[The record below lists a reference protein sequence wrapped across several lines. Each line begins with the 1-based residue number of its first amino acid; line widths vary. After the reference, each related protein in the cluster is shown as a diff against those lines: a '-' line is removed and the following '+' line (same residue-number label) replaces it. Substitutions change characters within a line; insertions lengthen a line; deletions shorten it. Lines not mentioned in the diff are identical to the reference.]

1 MSGSAL
7 PPSSV
12 STEPPP
18 APGLGN
24 LLARLPRPLRI
35 AVPLLALAVVAAV
48 VLLLQRQ
55 SSSTSDRSAGL
66 YGPLDQ
72 RPPEKGQPAPD
83 FTLQALDGAPVRLSS
98 FRGTPVVLNFWAT
111 WCGPC
116 RAEMPDLQ
124 AGYAAANGSFVVLGV
139 NSEGTATETA
149 RRLTADFRDELGL
162 TFPIALD
169 SPDTAVFNQYRLR
182 GLPDTFF
189 IDKDGVIRDVV
200 VGPLSRKALEEKLA
214 GLLR

>member
-1 MSGSAL
+1 M
-7 PPSSV
+7 
-12 STEPPP
+12 
-18 APGLGN
+18 PGIGD
-24 LLARLPRPLRI
+24 LLARLPAPLRI
-35 AVPLLALAVVAAV
+35 AIPLLVVAVVAV
-48 VLLLQRQ
+48 IVLIVQRQ
-55 SSSTSDRSAGL
+55 GSSTTDRSAGL

-72 RPPEKGQPAPD
+72 RPPEKGQLAPD
-83 FTLQALDGAPVRLSS
+83 FTLQALDGSPVRLSS

-124 AGYAAANGSFVVLGV
+124 AGFAAANGSIVVLGI
-139 NSEGTATETA
+139 NSEGAATDTA
-149 RRLTADFRDELGL
+149 RRLAEDFRDELSL

-200 VGPLSRKALEEKLA
+200 VGPLSRKALEERLGALA
-214 GLLR
+214 R